1 MLWKNADSCVL
12 IKNVILWPNT
22 LILSVGSQSGT
33 PEALAMFMNAL
44 SSCCGEG
51 RVGFQQGRPGCS
63 CTSAEVVLC
72 CTAEAS
78 GVPSAVPSLLEHTN
92 FLLGSKDG
100 IWPEVSGVNWD
111 WAPFPTARAVGW
123 ESGPAASRPA
133 GEFLSPDRLSEVLF
147 PAPVSS
153 LCNLSPLDFALK
165 GFLPF
170 SCLQFLSEADL

>member
-1 MLWKNADSCVL
+1 MDQKRKLHGNRSGKVLWMLWKNADSCVL
-12 IKNVILWPNT
+12 IKMLSCDLT

-51 RVGFQQGRPGCS
+51 RVGFQQGRPGCA

-78 GVPSAVPSLLEHTN
+78 RIPSAVPSLLEHTN

-100 IWPEVSGVNWD
+100 I
-111 WAPFPTARAVGW
+111 
-123 ESGPAASRPA
+123 
-133 GEFLSPDRLSEVLF
+133 
-147 PAPVSS
+147 
-153 LCNLSPLDFALK
+153 
-165 GFLPF
+165 
-170 SCLQFLSEADL
+170 